1 MFSSCAWF
9 VKWQHGLDKSSTK
22 DLHILGWRSF
32 ASFLLIAWRQT
43 PEALSFHFEVTSL
56 ALWADK
62 LTMVPNIYMMLALVV
77 NPFCIQSLRISNDWE
92 SQETNG
98 KPTEVQK
105 PMIPTYEDTDL
116 TPPNH
121 TKPMYSGSLWWAFL
135 RSTQTCIFA
144 QHLLSEWVLLSD
156 ALSYQPQPPRKN
168 NSHVILE
175 VLGKQQAP
183 NTTVSIV
190 SIVRNTTVVKSNKGQ
205 EQNQNPGRSP
215 FLVVLE
221 VCAFL
226 LYGCKKMQKQLNP
239 VRSKQSATTCQAW
252 WFSYGLW

>member
-1 MFSSCAWF
+1 MATRTGQVINQGSA
-9 VKWQHGLDKSSTK
+9 HLGLKELCVFPAHCLETNTRST
-22 DLHILGWRSF
+22 LF
-32 ASFLLIAWRQT
+32 Y
-43 PEALSFHFEVTSL
+43 FEVTSL

-62 LTMVPNIYMMLALVV
+62 LTMVPNIYMMVPLVV
-77 NPFCIQSLRISNDWE
+77 NPFCIQSLRTHGVSNDWE
-92 SQETNG
+92 SRETNG

-105 PMIPTYEDTDL
+105 PMIPTYEDSDL
-116 TPPNH
+116 TLPNH

-183 NTTVSIV
+183 NITKYHSIHSEKHDCSKIQQGSRTTK
-190 SIVRNTTVVKSNKGQ
+190 TQ
-205 EQNQNPGRSP
+205 LDHL

-221 VCAFL
+221 VCAVP
-226 LYGCKKMQKQLNP
+226 LYGCKRMQKQLNP
-239 VRSKQSATTCQAW
+239 VRSKQSATTCQAR
-252 WFSYGLW
+252 WFS

>member
-1 MFSSCAWF
+1 MATRTGQVINQGSA
-9 VKWQHGLDKSSTK
+9 HLGLKELCVFPAHCLETNTRSTFFPFWGHK
-22 DLHILGWRSF
+22 PCSLS
-32 ASFLLIAWRQT
+32 RQ
-43 PEALSFHFEVTSL
+43 
-56 ALWADK
+56 ADNGPK
-62 LTMVPNIYMMLALVV
+62 YMTYIYMMVALVV
-77 NPFCIQSLRISNDWE
+77 NPFCIQSLRTHGVSNDWE
-92 SQETNG
+92 SQETNE

-105 PMIPTYEDTDL
+105 PMIPTYEDGDL

-183 NTTVSIV
+183 NITKYHSIHSEKHYCSKIQQRSRTKPKPR
-190 SIVRNTTVVKSNKGQ
+190 SITFFSCSWSLRL
-205 EQNQNPGRSP
+205 SP
-215 FLVVLE
+215 IWL
-221 VCAFL
+221 
-226 LYGCKKMQKQLNP
+226 QKHA
-239 VRSKQSATTCQAW
+239 KIA
-252 WFSYGLW
+252 